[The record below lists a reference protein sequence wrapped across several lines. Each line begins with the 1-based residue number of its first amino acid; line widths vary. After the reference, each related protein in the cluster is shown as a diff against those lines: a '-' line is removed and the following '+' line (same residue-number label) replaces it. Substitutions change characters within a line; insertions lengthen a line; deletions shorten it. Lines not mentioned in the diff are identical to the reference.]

1 MVNYEFFKEISV
13 NQADLIK
20 SFAVFYLIIFSN
32 TVLGLFTCHQ
42 VNFIKKNKLVL
53 VCIAFLLF
61 YFLVTMA
68 SENGNIEFIPP
79 IQKLIHTVF
88 FFILFLVTT
97 RLDFRVM
104 VVVLA
109 LIFIIYFI
117 EINKDYYLDL
127 NKNVD
132 NNNEKNIY
140 EQHKKYWIT
149 LDYPYKIRLF
159 PVETKDFVIIN
170 KIEYILYLF
179 IYLLLIL
186 GFIAYTGEIKDTL
199 VNRKNIT
206 WWDVFTDTEICN
218 LKERR
223 SFIHYL
229 KVGVGVKP

>member
-42 VNFIKKNKLVL
+42 VNFLQKNKLVL

-61 YFLVTMA
+61 YFLVTIV
-68 SENGNIEFIPP
+68 SETGNIEFIPP

-88 FFILFLVTT
+88 YFILFLITT

-104 VVVLA
+104 VAVLA

-127 NKNVD
+127 NKNVN

-140 EQHKKYWIT
+140 EHYKKYWIT
-149 LDYPYKIRLF
+149 MDYPYQIRLF
-159 PVETKDFVIIN
+159 PVETEHFVIIN
-170 KIEYILYLF
+170 KIEYILYSF

-199 VNRKNIT
+199 VNRKNLT

-229 KVGVGVKP
+229 KVGIGIKP